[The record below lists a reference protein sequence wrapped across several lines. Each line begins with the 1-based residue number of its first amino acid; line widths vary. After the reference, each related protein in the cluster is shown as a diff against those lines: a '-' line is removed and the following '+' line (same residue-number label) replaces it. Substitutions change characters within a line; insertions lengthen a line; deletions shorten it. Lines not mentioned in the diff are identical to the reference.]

1 MSGLTNFTLNM
12 KEPDFSGSFFFGV
25 VFRIMEEKFI

>member
-12 KEPDFSGSFFFGV
+12 KEPDFSGSFFHGV